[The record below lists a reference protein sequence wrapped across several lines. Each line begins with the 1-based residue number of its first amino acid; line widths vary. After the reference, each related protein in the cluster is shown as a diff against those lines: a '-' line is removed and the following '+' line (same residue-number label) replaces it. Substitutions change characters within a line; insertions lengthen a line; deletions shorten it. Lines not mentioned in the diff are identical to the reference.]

1 MLRFG
6 LLLLLAAA
14 LLVPGQAAFGK
25 PEFNVDAFF
34 GWDGCYRPMEWTPVE
49 IGINSN
55 LAEPFAGAV
64 TLSAE
69 QDGLNVLNISHK
81 FVLTPDVPLHVPLV
95 TKLAFAA
102 SSCNVRIA
110 NQQGRTQWRHDFELW
125 DYSNKKNPLTPV
137 TENDL
142 LIGVVGLQRFGLV
155 TLAEQTACVSNR
167 QSGKVYIKEKLARMV
182 PWDWTGFASLDLLIL
197 YDPDWDRLNA
207 HQAGAIVNWVSNGGK
222 LLVIL
227 GSHPLT
233 ANHRLA
239 QFLPFRIGEAKEIAI
254 GIRALRGLKLKP
266 SEPEPAVCWP
276 LEAKDDSHCYRM
288 ESESDGQ
295 CLFGTGYAG
304 FGRVGVL
311 AFDPASLSAGHR
323 ADSAGF
329 WVNICAK
336 VLQDRQNPARP
347 LRKSNAG
354 KARRSNTGIVGL
366 PGRTAQGLSGPN
378 RNVVLVGD
386 VDTKEDPGYR
396 SYQYEVGR
404 AQLASNAIMEYLYDI
419 AEMRPLSIWWVILL
433 LALLAALLGPVDYI
447 ILKRRG
453 RLPLTWLTCTG
464 WIVMFSVGAYYGVQ
478 HLRSGKM
485 QFRAVS
491 VHDGI
496 QDSDFAWSTTYSGLF
511 APSSDDYD
519 LTGLGE
525 GQWWSAAAPVE
536 THLYG
541 YRQQSGT
548 RNIYCYQHDGANTPY
563 SVPVNIWTMQ
573 CLLTESAAEKVPI
586 EAVVR
591 RSGNEASVEIVNRS
605 GYPIKNGYVFF
616 KGDRSLEFAAVGP
629 GEREEFSGALAS
641 GRKWDGNI
649 KDVYMVS
656 RNTTGYQSRFD
667 NDTAFSAQ
675 GCMQR
680 TEIIKN
686 YLAHGAAVVCV
697 EFDDAPT
704 SFGVKDR
711 PCDYSHIQLV
721 RLVVFPE
728 QKEEL

>member
-1 MLRFG
+1 MLRFR
-6 LLLLLAAA
+6 LLLLLAVSAIS
-14 LLVPGQAAFGK
+14 GQAAFGK
-25 PEFNVDAFF
+25 SEFNVDAFF

-49 IGINSN
+49 IGISSD

-102 SSCNVRIA
+102 GSCNVRVT
-110 NQQGRTQWRHDFELW
+110 NQQGRTQWQHDFELW
-125 DYSNKKNPLTPV
+125 DYSSKNNPLTPV
-137 TENDL
+137 TEEDL
-142 LIGVVGLQRFGLV
+142 LIGVAGLRRFGLV
-155 TLAEQTACVSNR
+155 SLAEQTACVSNR
-167 QSGKVYIKEKLARMV
+167 KSGKVYIKEKLVRTI
-182 PWDWTGFASLDLLIL
+182 PWDWTGFAPLDLLIL

-207 HQAGAIVNWVSNGGK
+207 HQSGAIANWVSNGGK

-233 ANHRLA
+233 ASHRLA
-239 QFLPFRIGEAKEIAI
+239 QFIPFRISEAKETVISI
-254 GIRALRGLKLKP
+254 NALRDLKLK
-266 SEPEPAVCWP
+266 SSGPETAICWP
-276 LEAKDDSHCYRM
+276 LEARPDGHCYRM
-288 ESESDGQ
+288 ENESDGQ
-295 CLFGTGYAG
+295 GLFGIGYAG

-311 AFDPASLSAGHR
+311 AFDPASLPAGHKV
-323 ADSAGF
+323 DSADF
-329 WVNICAK
+329 WVNIFAK
-336 VLQDRQNPARP
+336 VLQDKQAPTRPRRPPNTGQARP
-347 LRKSNAG
+347 PSR
-354 KARRSNTGIVGL
+354 
-366 PGRTAQGLSGPN
+366 PQGLSGPN
-378 RNVVLVGD
+378 RNIVLAED
-386 VDTKEDPGYR
+386 VDTKKDTSYN

-419 AEMRPLSIWWVILL
+419 AEMRPLSIWWVVLL
-433 LALLAALLGPVDYI
+433 LVLLATLLGPVDYI
-447 ILKRRG
+447 VLKSRG

-464 WIVMFSVGAYYGVQ
+464 WIVLFSVGAYYGVQ
-478 HLRSGKM
+478 NLRSGKM
-485 QFRAVS
+485 QFRTVS

-496 QDSDFAWSTTYSGLF
+496 QNSDFAWSTTYSGLF
-511 APSSDDYD
+511 APSSDDYS
-519 LTGLGE
+519 LTGLGA

-536 THLYG
+536 THIYG

-548 RNIYCYQHDGANTPY
+548 RNVYCYQHDGANTPY

-586 EAVVR
+586 EAAVR
-591 RSGNEASVEIVNRS
+591 RNGNEASVEIVNRS
-605 GYPIKNGYVFF
+605 GYPIKNGYVLF
-616 KGDRSLEFAAVGP
+616 KGDRSLEFASVAP
-629 GEREEFSGALAS
+629 NTAEEFSGTLAS
-641 GRKWDGNI
+641 SRKWDGDI

-656 RNTTGYQSRFD
+656 RNTTGHRSRFD
-667 NDTAFSAQ
+667 NETAFSAQ

-697 EFDDAPT
+697 EFDGAPT